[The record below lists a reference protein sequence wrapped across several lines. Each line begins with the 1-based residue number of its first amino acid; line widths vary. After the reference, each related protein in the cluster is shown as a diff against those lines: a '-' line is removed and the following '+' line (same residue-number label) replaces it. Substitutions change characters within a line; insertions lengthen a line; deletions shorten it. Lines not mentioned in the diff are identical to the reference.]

1 LNIFILD
8 KNLIKSAQ
16 YHTNKHVV
24 KMLTESCQIMCTVYR
39 ETTKEKN
46 IPEIIYKSTHLKH
59 PCVLWC
65 KESYDNFL
73 YCLKLAKALYSEY
86 QYRYNQPKKH
96 QRNLKIIKYF
106 MSCKLNLSLEKS
118 ITSFALAM
126 PYQYKLEVIK
136 KKGRWGT
143 VHWEIKGLNKEDY
156 QSINSKTFDSEK
168 EAQIY
173 ATIQSYRNYY
183 MNEKKHLFKWTKRET
198 PYWIK
203 ERRLKN
209 HGITFSI

>member
-1 LNIFILD
+1 MNIFILD

-126 PYQYKLEVIK
+126 PDKYKTNNPIE
-136 KKGRWGT
+136 
-143 VHWEIKGLNKEDY
+143 
-156 QSINSKTFDSEK
+156 
-168 EAQIY
+168 
-173 ATIQSYRNYY
+173 SYRNYY
-183 MNEKKHLFKWTKRET
+183 LGEKQHLFKWTKREI